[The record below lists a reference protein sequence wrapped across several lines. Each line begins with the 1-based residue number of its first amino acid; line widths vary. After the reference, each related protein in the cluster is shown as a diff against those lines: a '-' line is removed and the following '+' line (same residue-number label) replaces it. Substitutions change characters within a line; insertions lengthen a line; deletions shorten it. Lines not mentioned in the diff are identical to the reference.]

1 MKFCEK
7 KKYVRT
13 DGWRGYEQ
21 PIYAVAGWNDTGSW
35 SDSPCPTA
43 TGIKE
48 SHLLKHLLRI
58 NKIKFRVMSCQSSNV
73 FCVHHY
79 LIVPVEQ
86 IEQARKLVKEWY
98 VINRSNTRLLYSV
111 ED

>member
-1 MKFCEK
+1 MKFCAK

-35 SDSPCPTA
+35 SDSPCPSDL
-43 TGIKE
+43 GIKE
-48 SHLLKHLLRI
+48 SQLVKRVLRQNGI
-58 NKIKFRVMSCQSSNV
+58 HFRVMSCQSSNV

-86 IEQARKLVKEWY
+86 IEQARKVVSEWY
-98 VINRSNTRLLYSV
+98 KINRANTRLLYSV
-111 ED
+111 EE